1 MKCVLAMMVA
11 SLLLLT
17 NLGCEPT
24 KAQPSHA
31 ALQSP
36 RPIQPPT
43 PPPVSAPPPPSEDTV
58 VTGPVTVEEQ
68 LDVVSLRSG
77 VITSLPVD
85 VDTNLQKDQL
95 LARLDDRQLEAD
107 RHAAEYK
114 MESLESDLKNW
125 QAELQVRQA
134 DLRRAEAMR
143 KEGINTQEE
152 YDHTKYNVTAT
163 EFEVERQRDEML
175 EAKATLSSIDLELE
189 KTKILAPFKGT
200 VSQRYVRLGQYVA
213 VGDKLFRVMGT
224 SSPEV
229 RFTLPGSQVAVL
241 KRGDVVTVS
250 PTPEFQRTTTA
261 TVTHISPVVDPG
273 SGTIEVTAVL
283 KERLPGLIPGTIA
296 SIRIT
301 SVR

>member
-1 MKCVLAMMVA
+1 MKCVLAIMAA
-11 SLLLLT
+11 SLLILT
-17 NLGCEPT
+17 SLGCEHG
-24 KAQPSHA
+24 KAQPSGA
-31 ALQSP
+31 AQQFA
-36 RPIQPPT
+36 RPIQSAT
-43 PPPVSAPPPPSEDTV
+43 PLPVSSLLPPEGTV

-68 LDVVSLRSG
+68 LDVVSQRSG
-77 VITSLPVD
+77 IIVSLPVD

-95 LARLDDRQLEAD
+95 LARLDDRQLVSD
-107 RHAAEYK
+107 RRAAEYK

-125 QAELQVRQA
+125 EAELQVRQA
-134 DLRRAEAMR
+134 DLRRAEEMR
-143 KEGINTQEE
+143 KAGINTQEE
-152 YDHTKYNVTAT
+152 YDHSRYNVTAT

-224 SSPEV
+224 SPPEV
-229 RFTLPGSQVAVL
+229 RFTLPGTEVTEL
-241 KRGDVVTVS
+241 KRGDLVTVS

-296 SIRIT
+296 SIRIA
-301 SVR
+301 SAR

>member
-1 MKCVLAMMVA
+1 MKYVLAMMTA
-11 SLLLLT
+11 SLMILT
-17 NLGCEPT
+17 SLGCERG
-24 KAQPSHA
+24 KAQPSGSA
-31 ALQSP
+31 QQSP
-36 RPIQPPT
+36 RPIQSATRPLVSS
-43 PPPVSAPPPPSEDTV
+43 PPPEGIVA
-58 VTGPVTVEEQ
+58 TGPVTVEEQ

-77 VITSLPVD
+77 VIVSLPVD

-95 LARLDDRQLEAD
+95 LARIDDRQLESD

-125 QAELQVRQA
+125 QAELQVKEA
-134 DLRRAEAMR
+134 DLRRAEEMR
-143 KEGINTQEE
+143 KAGINTQEE
-152 YDHTKYNVTAT
+152 YDHSRYNVTAT

-200 VSQRYVRLGQYVA
+200 VSQRYVRLGQYVT

-224 SSPEV
+224 SPPEV
-229 RFTLPGSQVAVL
+229 RFTLPGIDVADL

-296 SIRIT
+296 SIRIA

>member
-1 MKCVLAMMVA
+1 MKCAFAMMAA
-11 SLLLLT
+11 SLLILT
-17 NLGCEPT
+17 SLGCERG
-24 KAQPSHA
+24 KAQPSGSVQQ
-31 ALQSP
+31 LV
-36 RPIQPPT
+36 RPIRSTAPL
-43 PPPVSAPPPPSEDTV
+43 PVSLPPQPEGTV

-68 LDVVSLRSG
+68 LDVVSQRAG
-77 VITSLPVD
+77 VIVSLPVD

-95 LARLDDRQLEAD
+95 IARLDDRQLVAD

-114 MESLESDLKNW
+114 VESLESDLKNW
-125 QAELQVRQA
+125 EAELQVRHA
-134 DLRRAEAMR
+134 DLRRAEEMR
-143 KEGINTQEE
+143 KAGINTQEE
-152 YDHTKYNVTAT
+152 YDHSRYYVTAT

-224 SSPEV
+224 SPPEV
-229 RFTLPGSQVAVL
+229 RFTLPGVEVTEL

-296 SIRIT
+296 SIRIA
-301 SVR
+301 SMR